1 MSSLEEVDS
10 KMTFGQKG
18 RKIIHAVLFDDRTIP
33 FLLGMGIE
41 ALGLAIQF
49 ALGLPAYPILDA
61 IVVGVFVLALYYF
74 KRKGDV

>member
-1 MSSLEEVDS
+1 
-10 KMTFGQKG
+10 MTSEPFGQKG
-18 RKIIHAVLFDDRTIP
+18 RRIISSVFTDERTIP

-61 IVVGVFVLALYYF
+61 IVVGILVAGLYYF
-74 KRKGDV
+74 QRKRNVQ